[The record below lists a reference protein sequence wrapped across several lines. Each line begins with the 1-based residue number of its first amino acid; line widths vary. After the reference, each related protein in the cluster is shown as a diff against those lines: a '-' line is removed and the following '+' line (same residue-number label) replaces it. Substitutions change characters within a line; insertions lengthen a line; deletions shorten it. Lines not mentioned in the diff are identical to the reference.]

1 MTCDPSGRH
10 FLGAQLAI
18 VLWVSDLQLS
28 VAFYGQLFGTQDAY
42 LSDGFASV
50 KAGNNEVLLHL
61 LPEQYRSEPSLGE
74 ENPIKPIF
82 EVESIED
89 FASLLRGEV
98 AVYGEWRYADL
109 ADPDG
114 HIIQIRQAV

>member
-1 MTCDPSGRH
+1 
-10 FLGAQLAI
+10 
-18 VLWVSDLQLS
+18 
-28 VAFYGQLFGTQDAY
+28 
-42 LSDGFASV
+42 
-50 KAGNNEVLLHL
+50 
-61 LPEQYRSEPSLGE
+61 LPEQYRFEPSLGE
-74 ENPIKPIF
+74 DNPIKPIF

-114 HIIQIRQAV
+114 HIIQIRARF

>member
-1 MTCDPSGRH
+1 
-10 FLGAQLAI
+10 
-18 VLWVSDLQLS
+18 LWVADLARS
-28 VAFYGQLFGTQDAY
+28 VAFYAELFQTNESY
-42 LSDGFASV
+42 LSEGFASV
-50 KAGNNEVLLHL
+50 KGDGNEVLLHL

-74 ENPIKPIF
+74 DNPIKPIF

-89 FASLLRGEV
+89 FSSLLRGDV